1 MKKLLVGLASI
12 MLVSMSYAQMKNPV
26 KWSYSAKKIDAKTY
40 ELHITASI
48 DGGWHI
54 YSLDHKGDIGV
65 ATSIKIN
72 NNPLGALSGKI
83 SSKAKAISMKD
94 PSSGEMVK
102 FYINNV
108 DFVQVVKL
116 KAPVKTNYTGSVEF
130 MTCDDHECLPPTT
143 KTFSIALQ

>member
-1 MKKLLVGLASI
+1 MVALLLVS
-12 MLVSMSYAQMKNPV
+12 VSFAQMKNPV
-26 KWSYSAKKIDAKTY
+26 KWSYSAKKIADKTY
-40 ELHITASI
+40 ELHITADI

-72 NNPLGALSGKI
+72 NNPLGMLDGKVGTR
-83 SSKAKAISMKD
+83 AKAVSMKD
-94 PSSGEMVK
+94 PSTGEMVK
-102 FYINNV
+102 FYTNTV

-116 KAPVKTNYTGSVEF
+116 KAAVKTNYTGSLEF